1 MKTICYIV
9 PYFGKLPLNFQ
20 LWLLSCSFNPT
31 IDWIIYTDDKRS
43 FDYPSNVKVKY
54 CSFNE
59 MKSRIQSFYDFEV
72 DLSRPWRLALMK
84 PAYGEIFQDDIKEY
98 DFWGYCDIDMMWG
111 DIRAFYTDDILLKY
125 ERIGFQ
131 GHSTLFPNN
140 EKLNLQYRT
149 IIPGHTNYI
158 DVFSGKRNFSWD
170 ESGMNMIYT
179 YFNKKSLEFRDVCF
193 AHLDKYNKGF
203 FVKYRPKEEDSH
215 NNYQIFKWEAG
226 KLMRYSLVNLDI
238 IKEEMMYVHFWCR
251 PMNFKV
257 NDYSGGTPLYIYP
270 DVMTD
275 KQIGISVSSLYKYG
289 TRARLR
295 FMFDMFWKNKHKLTI
310 MKIIKNINNM
320 INSYGKN

>member
-20 LWLLSCSFNPT
+20 LWLLSCKFNPT

-54 CSFNE
+54 CSFDE
-59 MKSRIQSFYDFEV
+59 IKSKIQSFYDFEI
-72 DLSRPWRLALMK
+72 DLSQPWRLSLMK

-98 DFWGYCDIDMMWG
+98 DFWGYCDVDMMWG
-111 DIRAFYTDDILLKY
+111 DIRAFYTDEILLKY
-125 ERIGFQ
+125 ERIGYQ
-131 GHSTLFPNN
+131 GHSTLFPNDK
-140 EKLNLQYRT
+140 KLNLQYRT
-149 IIPGHTNYI
+149 IIPNHTNYI

-179 YFNKKSLEFRDVCF
+179 YFKKKSLEFRDVCF

-203 FVKYRPKEEDSH
+203 FIKYRPKDEDLR

-226 KLMRYSLVNLDI
+226 KLMRYSLVNLNI

-251 PMNFKV
+251 PMSFRV
-257 NDYSGGTPLYIYP
+257 TDYSGESPLYIYP

-275 KQIGISVSSLYKYG
+275 KQIGISISSLYRYG
-289 TRARLR
+289 TRTRLR
-295 FMFDMFWKNKHKLTI
+295 FMFDMFWKNRHKLTI
-310 MKIIKNINNM
+310 KKIIKNVNNM
-320 INSYGKN
+320 INRYDKN